1 MKKVL
6 LALIAFIIIG
16 TYINRLDTSYI
27 LYPAE
32 PLVVVP
38 EGQTTSSV
46 LGAVQAAREASSTT
60 AARTRAKFED
70 PKSDLAI
77 AAYQEYLKDIIP
89 EREESCY
96 FNIIDKESKWN
107 PLAQN
112 PKSTAFGIGQFL
124 NSTWGLVDSKK
135 TKNPYDQ
142 IDAMVEYVK
151 VVYGDGCKA
160 WDFRYRNGWY

>member
-6 LALIAFIIIG
+6 LALLFFIIIG
-16 TYINRLDTSYI
+16 TYSNRLDRSHI

-60 AARTRAKFED
+60 AARSKARFED
-70 PKSDLAI
+70 PKSDKAI
-77 AAYQEYLKDIIP
+77 AAYQEYLKDIVP
-89 EREESCY
+89 DNEESCY
-96 FNIIDKESKWN
+96 FKIIDKESDWN

-112 PKSTAFGIGQFL
+112 RKSTAFGIGQFL
-124 NSTWGLVDSKK
+124 NSTWEIVGYEK

-142 IDAMVEYVK
+142 IDAMTQYVK
-151 VVYGDGCKA
+151 LIYGNGCNA
-160 WDFRYRNGWY
+160 WHFKSQRGWY

>member
-6 LALIAFIIIG
+6 LALMLFIIVG
-16 TYINRLDTSYI
+16 TYTNRLDRSYI
-27 LYPAE
+27 EYLAE

-46 LGAVQAAREASSTT
+46 LGAVQAAREASSST

-77 AAYQEYLKDIIP
+77 AAYQEYLKDIVP

-96 FNIIDKESKWN
+96 FNIIEKESKWN

-124 NSTWGLVDSKK
+124 NSTWGLVDHTK
-135 TKNPYDQ
+135 TKNPYTQ
-142 IDAMVEYVK
+142 IDAMVLYVK
-151 VVYGDGCKA
+151 LIYGDGCNA
-160 WDFRYRNGWY
+160 WHFKSQRGWY

>member
-6 LALIAFIIIG
+6 LFLLLFIVIG
-16 TYINRLDTSYI
+16 TYINRLDRSYT

-46 LGAVQAAREASSTT
+46 LGAVQAAREASSST
-60 AARTRAKFED
+60 AARTKAKFED

-124 NSTWGLVDSKK
+124 NSTWSLVDSKK
-135 TKNPYDQ
+135 TNDPYDQ
-142 IDAMVEYVK
+142 IDAMIKYVNLI
-151 VVYGDGCKA
+151 YDDGCKA
-160 WDFRYRNGWY
+160 LDFRLYKGWY

>member
-6 LALIAFIIIG
+6 LALMAFIIIG
-16 TYINRLDTSYI
+16 TYINRLDRSYN

-60 AARTRAKFED
+60 AARSRARFEN
-70 PKSDLAI
+70 PKSKAAI
-77 AAYQEYLKDIIP
+77 EAYQEYLKDIVP
-89 EREESCY
+89 EREELCY
-96 FNIIDKESKWN
+96 FNIIDKESNWN

-124 NSTWGLVDSKK
+124 NSTWGLVDYKK

-142 IDAMVEYVK
+142 IDAMVLYVK
-151 VVYGDGCKA
+151 LIYGDGCNA
-160 WDFRYRNGWY
+160 WDFKKQRGWY

>member
-6 LALIAFIIIG
+6 LALMAFIIIG
-16 TYINRLDTSYI
+16 TYINRLDRSYT

-60 AARTRAKFED
+60 AARSRARFEN
-70 PKSDLAI
+70 PKSKAAI
-77 AAYQEYLKDIIP
+77 EAYQEYLKDIVP
-89 EREESCY
+89 EREELCY
-96 FNIIDKESKWN
+96 FNIIDKESNWN

-124 NSTWGLVDSKK
+124 NSTWGLVDYKK

-142 IDAMVEYVK
+142 IDAMVLYVK
-151 VVYGDGCKA
+151 LIYGDGCNA
-160 WDFRYRNGWY
+160 WDFKKQRGWY

>member
-6 LALIAFIIIG
+6 LFLVAFIIIG
-16 TYINRLDTSYI
+16 TYINRLDRSYI
-27 LYPAE
+27 PYPAE

-60 AARTRAKFED
+60 AARSRARFED
-70 PKSDLAI
+70 PKSDVAI
-77 AAYQEYLKDIIP
+77 AAYQEYLKDIVP
-89 EREESCY
+89 DREELCY
-96 FNIIDKESKWN
+96 YNIVDRESKWN

-135 TKNPYDQ
+135 TSDPYAQ
-142 IDAMVEYVK
+142 IDAMIKYVNLI
-151 VVYGDGCKA
+151 YDDGCKA
-160 WDFRYRNGWY
+160 LDFRLYKGWY

>member
-6 LALIAFIIIG
+6 LALMAFIIIG
-16 TYINRLDTSYI
+16 TYINRLDRSYT

-60 AARTRAKFED
+60 AARSRARFEN
-70 PKSDLAI
+70 PKSKAAI
-77 AAYQEYLKDIIP
+77 EAYQEYLKDIVP
-89 EREESCY
+89 EREELCY
-96 FNIIDKESKWN
+96 FNIIEKESNWN

-124 NSTWGLVDSKK
+124 NSTWGLVDYKK

-142 IDAMVEYVK
+142 IDAMVLYVK
-151 VVYGDGCKA
+151 LIYGDGCNA
-160 WDFRYRNGWY
+160 WDFKNQRGWY

>member
-6 LALIAFIIIG
+6 LALIVFIVIG
-16 TYINRLDTSYI
+16 TYINRLDRSYT

-60 AARTRAKFED
+60 AARSRAIFEK
-70 PKSDLAI
+70 PKSKPAI
-77 AAYQEYLKDIIP
+77 AAYQEYLKDIVP
-89 EREESCY
+89 EREELCY

-124 NSTWGLVDSKK
+124 NSTWKLVDFEK

-160 WDFRYRNGWY
+160 WDFRYSNGWY

>member
-6 LALIAFIIIG
+6 LALLFFIVIG
-16 TYINRLDTSYI
+16 TYSNRLDRSYI
-27 LYPAE
+27 QYPAE

-60 AARTRAKFED
+60 AARSKARFED
-70 PKSDLAI
+70 PKSDKAI
-77 AAYQEYLKDIIP
+77 AAYQEYLKDIVP
-89 EREESCY
+89 DQEEACY

-112 PKSTAFGIGQFL
+112 PRSTAFGIGQFL
-124 NSTWGLVDSKK
+124 DSTWALVDSEK
-135 TKNPYDQ
+135 TKNPYSQ
-142 IDAMVEYVK
+142 IDSMTAYVK
-151 VVYGDGCKA
+151 LIYGNGCNA
-160 WDFRYRNGWY
+160 WHFRSQHGWY

>member
-6 LALIAFIIIG
+6 LALLLFVIVG
-16 TYINRLDTSYI
+16 TYSNRLERSYN

-46 LGAVQAAREASSTT
+46 LGAVQAAREASSTI
-60 AARTRAKFED
+60 AARSKARFED
-70 PKSDLAI
+70 PKSDKAI
-77 AAYQEYLKDIIP
+77 AAYQEYLKDVVP
-89 EREESCY
+89 DNEESCY
-96 FNIIDKESKWN
+96 FNIVDKESDWN

-124 NSTWGLVDSKK
+124 NSTWGLVDYKK

-142 IDAMVEYVK
+142 IDAMVIYVK
-151 VVYGDGCKA
+151 LIYGNGCNA
-160 WDFRYRNGWY
+160 WHFRSQHGWY

>member
-1 MKKVL
+1 MKKAL

-16 TYINRLDTSYI
+16 TYINRLDRSYT

-60 AARTRAKFED
+60 AARSRAMFEN
-70 PKSDLAI
+70 PKSKPAI
-77 AAYQEYLKDIIP
+77 AAYQEYLKDIVP
-89 EREESCY
+89 EREELCY

-124 NSTWGLVDSKK
+124 NSTWELVDHTK
-135 TKNPYDQ
+135 TKNPYTQ

>member
-6 LALIAFIIIG
+6 LALLFFIVIG
-16 TYINRLDTSYI
+16 TYSNRLDRSHI

-46 LGAVQAAREASSTT
+46 LGAVQAAREASSTI
-60 AARTRAKFED
+60 AARSRARFEN
-70 PKSDLAI
+70 PKSDKAI
-77 AAYQEYLKDIIP
+77 SAYKEYLKDIVP
-89 EREESCY
+89 DQEESCY
-96 FNIIDKESKWN
+96 FNIIDKESDWN

-124 NSTWGLVDSKK
+124 NSTWGLVDYKK

-142 IDAMVEYVK
+142 IDAMVMYVK
-151 VVYGDGCKA
+151 LIYGDGCNA
-160 WDFRYRNGWY
+160 WNFKSQRGWY

>member
-6 LALIAFIIIG
+6 LALIAFIVVG
-16 TYINRLDTSYI
+16 TYINRLDRSYT

-60 AARTRAKFED
+60 AARTKARFEN

-77 AAYQEYLKDIIP
+77 AAYQEYLKDMVP
-89 EREESCY
+89 DREELCY

-124 NSTWGLVDSKK
+124 NSTWELVDHSK
-135 TKNPYDQ
+135 TKNPYIQ
-142 IDAMVEYVK
+142 IDAMVQYVK

>member
-6 LALIAFIIIG
+6 LALIVFIVIG
-16 TYINRLDTSYI
+16 IYINRLDTSYI

-77 AAYQEYLKDIIP
+77 AAYQQYLKDIIP

>member
-6 LALIAFIIIG
+6 LALMAFIIIG
-16 TYINRLDTSYI
+16 TYINRLDRSYI

-46 LGAVQAAREASSTT
+46 LGAVQAAREASSGT
-60 AARTRAKFED
+60 AARTRANFED

-77 AAYQEYLKDIIP
+77 AAYQEYLKGMIP

-96 FNIIDKESKWN
+96 FNIIDKESKWD

-124 NSTWGLVDSKK
+124 NSTWGLVDHTK

-142 IDAMVEYVK
+142 IDAMIKYVK
-151 VVYGDGCKA
+151 VIYGDGCSA
-160 WDFRYRNGWY
+160 WDFRYKRGWY

>member
-6 LALIAFIIIG
+6 LFLIAFIIIG
-16 TYINRLDTSYI
+16 TYINRLDRSYI
-27 LYPAE
+27 PYPAE

-46 LGAVQAAREASSTT
+46 LGAVKAARESSSTI
-60 AARTRAKFED
+60 AARSRARFEN
-70 PKSDLAI
+70 PKSKAAI
-77 AAYQEYLKDIIP
+77 EAYQEYLKDIVP
-89 EREESCY
+89 EREELCY
-96 FNIIDKESKWN
+96 FNIIDRESRWN

-124 NSTWGLVDSKK
+124 NSTWKLVGFEK

-142 IDAMVEYVK
+142 IDAMIEYVK
-151 VVYGDGCKA
+151 VRYGDGCNA
-160 WDFRYRNGWY
+160 WDFKYRNGWY

>member
-6 LALIAFIIIG
+6 FFLMAFIIVG
-16 TYINRLDTSYI
+16 TYTNRLDRSLI
-27 LYPAE
+27 QYPAE

-60 AARTRAKFED
+60 AARSRAKFED
-70 PKSDLAI
+70 PKSDKAI
-77 AAYQEYLKDIIP
+77 AAYQEYLKDVVP
-89 EREESCY
+89 DHEESCY
-96 FNIIDKESKWN
+96 FNIVDRESDWN

-112 PKSTAFGIGQFL
+112 PRSTAFGIGQFL
-124 NSTWGLVDSKK
+124 NSTWKLVDSKK

-142 IDAMVEYVK
+142 IDAMAAYVK
-151 VVYGDGCKA
+151 LIYGNGCNA
-160 WDFRYRNGWY
+160 WHFRSQRGWY

>member
-6 LALIAFIIIG
+6 LELIAFIVVG
-16 TYINRLDTSYI
+16 TSINRLDRSHI

-60 AARTRAKFED
+60 AARTKARFEN

-77 AAYQEYLKDIIP
+77 AAYQEYLKDMIP

-124 NSTWGLVDSKK
+124 NSTWELVDHSK
-135 TKNPYDQ
+135 TKNPYIQ

>member
-6 LALIAFIIIG
+6 LALMAFIIIG
-16 TYINRLDTSYI
+16 TYINRLDRSYT

-60 AARTRAKFED
+60 AARSRARFEN
-70 PKSDLAI
+70 PKSKAAI
-77 AAYQEYLKDIIP
+77 EAYQEYLKDIVP
-89 EREESCY
+89 EREELCY
-96 FNIIDKESKWN
+96 FNIIDRESNWN

-124 NSTWGLVDSKK
+124 NSTWGLVDYKK

-142 IDAMVEYVK
+142 IDAMVLYVK
-151 VVYGDGCKA
+151 LIYGDGCNA
-160 WDFRYRNGWY
+160 WDFKKQHGWY

>member
-1 MKKVL
+1 VKKVL
-6 LALIAFIIIG
+6 LALIVFIIVG
-16 TYINRLDTSYI
+16 TYINRLDRSYT

-60 AARTRAKFED
+60 AARSRAIFEK
-70 PKSDLAI
+70 PKSKPAI
-77 AAYQEYLKDIIP
+77 AAYQEYLKDIVP
-89 EREESCY
+89 EREELCY

-124 NSTWGLVDSKK
+124 NSTWKLVDFEK

-160 WDFRYRNGWY
+160 WDFRYSNGWY

>member
-1 MKKVL
+1 VKKVL
-6 LALIAFIIIG
+6 LALIVFIVIG
-16 TYINRLDTSYI
+16 TYINRLDRSYT

-60 AARTRAKFED
+60 AARSRAIFEK
-70 PKSDLAI
+70 PKSKPAI
-77 AAYQEYLKDIIP
+77 AAYQEYLKDIVP
-89 EREESCY
+89 EREELCY

-124 NSTWGLVDSKK
+124 NSTWKLVDFEK

-160 WDFRYRNGWY
+160 WDFRYSNGWY